1 LRAVSE
7 KTSWRCGPRVISSIG
22 MGERHQLWEQV
33 SDRVHRRVIH
43 HLREAFVCDDGAWRR
58 VADAVNDIYLI

>member
-1 LRAVSE
+1 
-7 KTSWRCGPRVISSIG
+7 